1 MFINNLPK
9 KQRKMKFNVIS
20 TLGLFLQYTLFT
32 LNFYSIFLNYHKTYS
47 MVQLS
52 KYFQESVLTYEFSS
66 PYELPFNVFF
76 LIICNLEPP
85 NLAYRIYFKK
95 LANHPSIHCMKY
107 RSFVSFY
114 IAISNFKM
122 LKLQIKFEQIMSC
135 KLIKIKLKWR
145 KYAPS

>member
-66 PYELPFNVFF
+66 PYELPFNGFF

-95 LANHPSIHCMKY
+95 LANHPSIHCMEY

>member
-1 MFINNLPK
+1 
-9 KQRKMKFNVIS
+9 
-20 TLGLFLQYTLFT
+20 
-32 LNFYSIFLNYHKTYS
+32 

-66 PYELPFNVFF
+66 PYELPFNGFF

-95 LANHPSIHCMKY
+95 LANHPSIHCMEY